1 MDTAQTSVQAHL
13 ERLTEVM
20 SRTGMGRSWI
30 YREISAG
37 RFPAPIR
44 IGGASRWHS
53 AAIDNW
59 IEEIVRKSE
68 RSV

>member
-1 MDTAQTSVQAHL
+1 MDTAQTTVQPHL
-13 ERLTEVM
+13 ERLAGVM

-30 YREISAG
+30 YREIAAS

-53 AAIDNW
+53 EAIDNW
-59 IEEIVRKSE
+59 IEDVVRKSE
-68 RSV
+68 RLV